1 MVWEGADGANS
12 RQPLPDCAGS
22 ATEASETGHLWLM
35 PRRLALLVA
44 LATWSV
50 KDPSLSHAVD
60 LRPKNWL
67 GYPGAI
73 ASDFLM
79 QLFGIA
85 SAHR

>member
-1 MVWEGADGANS
+1 MPMTSS
-12 RQPLPDCAGS
+12 RALSFLHEDLVAMLRRRTVELIG
-22 ATEASETGHLWLM
+22 TGVVM
-35 PRRLALLVA
+35 FCLALLVA

-79 QLFGIA
+79 QLFGRRSTA
-85 SAHR
+85 